1 MKKLFLTIA
10 LLATGMITMVSFSN
24 ATKETSQGFKGEKL
38 WESEVVEHKN
48 FKDLGNYVIELPDFD
63 DPKVLEIGRIAGNHI
78 ADHGESPYRAYTIQI
93 TTTDSA
99 TNC

>member
-1 MKKLFLTIA
+1 MNYKKLLSMV
-10 LLATGMITMVSFSN
+10 LLATGMITMVSCSD

-63 DPKVLEIGRIAGNHI
+63 DPKVLEIGRIAGNHMGKRRY
-78 ADHGESPYRAYTIQI
+78 HLSR
-93 TTTDSA
+93 
-99 TNC
+99 